1 MFSTALQCLCAIGVI
16 QAACALR
23 MPSGTLA
30 QGQATAGGST
40 QSQYM
45 YVQHAM
51 HKKHGKHHGHHH
63 HGHSSD
69 SSVCEE
75 GVWRE
80 KVLKLVHEIPVA
92 GLFEDLKG
100 HSKFEA
106 SGITHVNR
114 SYVVVFDSL
123 QELGVTGPNLEY
135 KGSDNFLAGDSGP
148 EPEYEAICHRS
159 RTDTLLAIHEGEQD
173 GDVWFAKSIEVRINE
188 DQSVT
193 YLSTCKVDFALP
205 EGNKKGWE
213 GAEYVDK
220 GDEGEFLLG
229 VCEGNHC
236 QGSKGRG
243 KERGNGRI
251 VVTKLVEDAEGC
263 KWETQK
269 LVKLPPFFKDYSDI
283 DITASGRVAVSSQED
298 SAVWVGQM
306 NMTTFEIEGEGTTLH
321 FPRSADGC
329 QPIYCNIEGVHF
341 IDDVRI
347 MTVSDKAKRDQHWQ
361 CVEKDQSVQ
370 IFALPSN
377 VKPGHLG
384 TSL

>member
-1 MFSTALQCLCAIGVI
+1 M
-16 QAACALR
+16 
-23 MPSGTLA
+23 
-30 QGQATAGGST
+30 
-40 QSQYM
+40 
-45 YVQHAM
+45 
-51 HKKHGKHHGHHH
+51 
-63 HGHSSD
+63 
-69 SSVCEE
+69 
-75 GVWRE
+75 
-80 KVLKLVHEIPVA
+80 
-92 GLFEDLKG
+92 
-100 HSKFEA
+100 
-106 SGITHVNR
+106 
-114 SYVVVFDSL
+114 
-123 QELGVTGPNLEY
+123 
-135 KGSDNFLAGDSGP
+135 
-148 EPEYEAICHRS
+148 
-159 RTDTLLAIHEGEQD
+159 
-173 GDVWFAKSIEVRINE
+173 WFAKSIEVRINE

-236 QGSKGRG
+236 QVRAYYIAVHAQVDVARPDGHVVHFFNDAVPLCSGLQAILASMCDCGAAIECIEPGGCVQGSKGRG

-341 IDDVRI
+341 IDEYVAASGCR
-347 MTVSDKAKRDQHWQ
+347 
-361 CVEKDQSVQ
+361 Q
-370 IFALPSN
+370 ICNLCHAALF
-377 VKPGHLG
+377 
-384 TSL
+384 